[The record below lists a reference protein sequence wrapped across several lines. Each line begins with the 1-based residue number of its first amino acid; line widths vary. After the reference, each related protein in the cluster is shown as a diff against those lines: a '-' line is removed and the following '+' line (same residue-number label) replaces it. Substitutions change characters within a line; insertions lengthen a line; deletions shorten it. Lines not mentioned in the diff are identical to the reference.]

1 MRSSKLRI
9 SSSFSFPHEVSTE
22 TLCAVGKRGT
32 GKTNAIVC
40 LVEEMHGAGLPFVV
54 IDPTGVW
61 WGLRLDKNG
70 KDPGLDVIIFGGD
83 HGDVD
88 LEETAGAVVA
98 DFVIES
104 HRACILDLSGFRKGQ
119 AVRFMTDFAERLY
132 HAKGKAK
139 HRDALHVII
148 DEADAYAPQRPMP
161 DTARL
166 LGAIEDLIRRGR
178 SRGIGMSLITQ
189 RPAVLN
195 KNVMAQTEVLMAFQL
210 TAPLDQKAIREWVH
224 VNAEEEKLKM
234 LEHDLA
240 TAKQGDCYIWSPSWL
255 NVSEWVHIRERRT
268 FDSSATPKAGA
279 KRIVPKDLPPVD
291 LDALRASFAETIE
304 KKKANDPNELKKEIA
319 RLKKSLE
326 SESNRKPAEA
336 RVENRFVEVPTIPEE
351 LQKAILTLNEI
362 GLVFKKSFLKTLEQI
377 FGDGFKDIEAQ
388 MTEVRK
394 ALERAQK
401 EAKRPAKFKANGEWS
416 TPKQLEEPKVRT
428 AVAYGGG
435 VSDRE
440 PAVGGKIG
448 GGGATIILQ
457 CAASLPRGVSRN
469 QLTVLCKVKRSSR
482 DAYILRLKGKGL
494 IEEKDVN
501 GEQRIFITD
510 AGRSTLGP
518 GYDRVKM
525 GLPYRKWWMARL
537 QKSELEILNHAIEV
551 YPDSFTREDVGA
563 LLGNLAVSS
572 RNAYIQRL
580 TAKGLIV
587 DMPEG
592 LFASEDLFDAA

>member
-1 MRSSKLRI
+1 MSKTKLRI
-9 SSSFSFPHEVSTE
+9 SDGSFSFPLDAATQ
-22 TLCAVGKRGT
+22 TITAVGKRGT
-32 GKTNAIVC
+32 GKTNSIVC
-40 LVEEMHGAGLPFVV
+40 LAEEMSDAHLPFAVV
-54 IDPTGVW
+54 DPTGVW

-70 KDPGLDVIIFGGD
+70 KDPGLDVIIFGGE
-83 HGDVD
+83 HGDID
-88 LEETAGAVVA
+88 LEVHAGELVA
-98 DFVIES
+98 DFVVDS
-104 HRACILDLSGFRKGQ
+104 QRTCILDLSGFRKNQ
-119 AVRFMTDFAERLY
+119 AVTFMTDFAERLY
-132 HAKGKAK
+132 SVKARK
-139 HRDALHVII
+139 KDVLHLII
-148 DEADAYAPQRPMP
+148 DEADAYAPQRPLP
-161 DTARL
+161 GCERL
-166 LGAIEDLIRRGR
+166 LGAIEDLVRRGR
-178 SRGIGMSLITQ
+178 SRGIGLSLITQ

-195 KNVMAQTEVLMAFQL
+195 KNVMTQTEVLMAFQL

-224 VNAEEEKLKM
+224 VNAEEGKLAS
-234 LEHDLA
+234 LERELA
-240 TAKQGDCYIWSPSWL
+240 TATQGNCYVWSPSWL

-304 KKKANDPNELKKEIA
+304 KKKANDPNELKKEIV

-351 LQKAILTLNEI
+351 LQKAILMLNEI
-362 GLVFKKSFLKTLEQI
+362 GLAFKKSFLKTLEQI

-401 EAKRPAKFKANGEWS
+401 EAKRPVKFKANGEWS

-428 AVAYGGG
+428 AVVHGGG